1 LAIKGDENQDIDI
14 FNNKQS
20 DLTNPEQNYEDGRL
34 EEQLRWHSKK
44 ARDNKL
50 RFRFYQI
57 MIMLI
62 SATIPLVN
70 LINDFDLQTRILSAL
85 LGAAILIITGIT
97 QLEKYQENWIVYRT
111 TAELLKKEKYFYKNG
126 ASEYANLDT
135 NAKRKLLVERIES
148 LISSETNKYFL
159 IHQPQKLQAELK
171 K

>member
-1 LAIKGDENQDIDI
+1 MAVQNNENRDTHNITQRDHPDAV
-14 FNNKQS
+14 K
-20 DLTNPEQNYEDGRL
+20 NYEDDRL
-34 EEQLRWHSKK
+34 EEQLKWHSKK

-50 RFRFYQI
+50 RYRFYQI
-57 MIMLI
+57 VIMII
-62 SATIPLVN
+62 SAAIPLIN
-70 LINDFDLQTRILSAL
+70 LTNNLDLQTRIISAL

-126 ASEYANLDT
+126 AAEYANLDD

-148 LISSETNKYFL
+148 LISSETNKYFT
-159 IHQPQKLQAELK
+159 IHQPQKSQTEIK

>member
-1 LAIKGDENQDIDI
+1 MQSNGNPDTHNI
-14 FNNKQS
+14 NNKQT
-20 DLTNPEQNYEDGRL
+20 DPPNPEKNYEDDRL
-34 EEQLRWHSKK
+34 EEQLKWHSKK
-44 ARDNKL
+44 SRDNKL
-50 RFRFYQI
+50 RYRFYQI
-57 MIMLI
+57 IIMLI

-70 LINDFDLQTRILSAL
+70 LTNNLDLQTRIISAL

-126 ASEYANLDT
+126 AAEYANLDD

-148 LISSETNKYFL
+148 LISSETNKYFT
-159 IHQPQKLQAELK
+159 IHQPQKPQAEVK